1 MQGGYLEVSQAEQEA
16 TSTDKPISNHPKI
29 ISEKGYRCVCLNARS
44 IVNKKNELNIMVE
57 DIDPHI
63 IGITESWANIDITD
77 AELGLTGYVM
87 FRKDRIGRR
96 GGGVILY
103 VKESI
108 QAYEIKLEREA
119 DCDEAVWCKIVSGN
133 SKLTIGLVYRSPNI
147 NEEDNTKIKNA
158 IKEVSKGEC
167 IIMGDFNHGHIQWNS
182 LESTGIEDQQ
192 FLCLIQDS
200 FLTQHV
206 LEPTRG
212 ENVLDI
218 VLSSQQELVDNVKIF
233 EPLGNSDHNQIHFD
247 INVKS
252 ESKNKKTYKRN
263 FHKGNYKDMRK
274 YLAQLDWN
282 NMLMDKTAIECWNI
296 LKYEIESIIDKFVPF
311 RKQGKRCRKK
321 HLSKEAI
328 RKIMLKQTMWRVY
341 RRTRKEEDYA
351 KYKEA
356 LNAATTEI
364 RQSKR
369 SYEQKLACNIKTDS
383 KSFYAYVRSKQNVQD
398 KVGPLE
404 DSAGNII
411 SQGFLMAED
420 LNGYFS
426 SVFTKED
433 ISSLPVADA
442 KFQGAKSDYLGPLV
456 VTPELVAR
464 KIKAMKDNKSPGVD
478 GIPPKLLME
487 TVDQISIPLA
497 RVFNLSLKEG
507 VVPFEWKEANIIPL
521 FKKGSRNKS
530 ENYRPV
536 SLTSVICKLLERLIK
551 DHMVD
556 FLVKHKLL
564 NSSQHGFLK
573 ARSCLTNILCFLEE
587 ITKWIDMGSPVD
599 IIYLDFQKAF
609 DKVPHQRLLL
619 KLKAHGIGDSI
630 TDWIE
635 QWLTDR
641 RQRVVVDGEVSNWK
655 SVLSGVPQGSV
666 LGPILF
672 LIYINDLD
680 DSITSNVL
688 KFADDTKLFRKV
700 NTDGDKQHL
709 QNDLDRLVK
718 WSEKWQML
726 FNFGKCKCLHTG
738 HRNLNVNYKMGATV
752 LGTTVKE
759 KDLGVTISADMKVSE
774 QCGIAAS
781 KGNQILGL
789 IRRNI
794 TYKGKKLIIPLYK
807 AIVRPHLEYC
817 IQAWRPYRKK
827 DIDTLER
834 IQRRATKMIP
844 ELRDL
849 SYEERLKECG
859 LTTLETR
866 RLRGDQIEVFKIL
879 NGYENIDRNM
889 FFSLKKD
896 SRTRGHQVKLVKDQ
910 CRLDI
915 RKHSFSQ
922 RTINEWNKLS
932 TDCVTASSV
941 NMFKN
946 KVDTYIRRAGYK

>member
-1 MQGGYLEVSQAEQEA
+1 
-16 TSTDKPISNHPKI
+16 
-29 ISEKGYRCVCLNARS
+29 
-44 IVNKKNELNIMVE
+44 
-57 DIDPHI
+57 
-63 IGITESWANIDITD
+63 
-77 AELGLTGYVM
+77 
-87 FRKDRIGRR
+87 
-96 GGGVILY
+96 
-103 VKESI
+103 
-108 QAYEIKLEREA
+108 
-119 DCDEAVWCKIVSGN
+119 
-133 SKLTIGLVYRSPNI
+133 
-147 NEEDNTKIKNA
+147 
-158 IKEVSKGEC
+158 
-167 IIMGDFNHGHIQWNS
+167 
-182 LESTGIEDQQ
+182 
-192 FLCLIQDS
+192 
-200 FLTQHV
+200 
-206 LEPTRG
+206 
-212 ENVLDI
+212 
-218 VLSSQQELVDNVKIF
+218 
-233 EPLGNSDHNQIHFD
+233 
-247 INVKS
+247 
-252 ESKNKKTYKRN
+252 
-263 FHKGNYKDMRK
+263 
-274 YLAQLDWN
+274 
-282 NMLMDKTAIECWNI
+282 
-296 LKYEIESIIDKFVPF
+296 
-311 RKQGKRCRKK
+311 
-321 HLSKEAI
+321 
-328 RKIMLKQTMWRVY
+328 
-341 RRTRKEEDYA
+341 
-351 KYKEA
+351 
-356 LNAATTEI
+356 
-364 RQSKR
+364 
-369 SYEQKLACNIKTDS
+369 
-383 KSFYAYVRSKQNVQD
+383 
-398 KVGPLE
+398 
-404 DSAGNII
+404 
-411 SQGFLMAED
+411 
-420 LNGYFS
+420 
-426 SVFTKED
+426 
-433 ISSLPVADA
+433 
-442 KFQGAKSDYLGPLV
+442 
-456 VTPELVAR
+456 
-464 KIKAMKDNKSPGVD
+464 
-478 GIPPKLLME
+478 
-487 TVDQISIPLA
+487 
-497 RVFNLSLKEG
+497 
-507 VVPFEWKEANIIPL
+507 
-521 FKKGSRNKS
+521 
-530 ENYRPV
+530 
-536 SLTSVICKLLERLIK
+536 
-551 DHMVD
+551 MVD

-573 ARSCLTNILCFLEE
+573 ARSCLTNMLCFLEE
-587 ITKWIDMGSPVD
+587 ITKWIDVGSPVD

-641 RQRVVVDGEVSNWK
+641 RQRVVVDGEVSTWK
-655 SVLSGVPQGSV
+655 SVLNGVPQGSV

-688 KFADDTKLFRKV
+688 KFADDTKLFIKV

-738 HRNLNVNYKMGATV
+738 HGNLNVNYKMGDTV

-849 SYEERLKECG
+849 SYEECLKECG

-896 SRTRGHQVKLVKDQ
+896 SRTRGYEVKLVKDQ

-946 KVDTYIRRAGYK
+946 KVDTYLRRAGYK

>member
-1 MQGGYLEVSQAEQEA
+1 
-16 TSTDKPISNHPKI
+16 
-29 ISEKGYRCVCLNARS
+29 
-44 IVNKKNELNIMVE
+44 
-57 DIDPHI
+57 
-63 IGITESWANIDITD
+63 
-77 AELGLTGYVM
+77 
-87 FRKDRIGRR
+87 
-96 GGGVILY
+96 
-103 VKESI
+103 
-108 QAYEIKLEREA
+108 
-119 DCDEAVWCKIVSGN
+119 
-133 SKLTIGLVYRSPNI
+133 
-147 NEEDNTKIKNA
+147 
-158 IKEVSKGEC
+158 
-167 IIMGDFNHGHIQWNS
+167 
-182 LESTGIEDQQ
+182 
-192 FLCLIQDS
+192 
-200 FLTQHV
+200 
-206 LEPTRG
+206 
-212 ENVLDI
+212 
-218 VLSSQQELVDNVKIF
+218 
-233 EPLGNSDHNQIHFD
+233 
-247 INVKS
+247 
-252 ESKNKKTYKRN
+252 
-263 FHKGNYKDMRK
+263 MRK
-274 YLAQLDWN
+274 YLAKLDWN
-282 NMLMDKTAIECWNI
+282 NMLINKTAIECWNI

-311 RKQGKRCRKK
+311 QKQGKRCRKK

-341 RRTRKEEDYA
+341 RRTRKDEDYA

-369 SYEQKLACNIKTDS
+369 SYEQKLACNIKNDS

-456 VTPELVAR
+456 VTPELVAK

-487 TVDQISIPLA
+487 TVEQISIPLA

-551 DHMVD
+551 DHMVE
-556 FLVKHKLL
+556 FRVKHKLL

-573 ARSCLTNILCFLEE
+573 ARSCLTNMLCFLEE
-587 ITKWIDMGSPVD
+587 ITKWIDVGSPVD

-738 HRNLNVNYKMGATV
+738 HRNLNVNYKMGDTV

-896 SRTRGHQVKLVKDQ
+896 SRTRGHKVKLVKDQ

-946 KVDTYIRRAGYK
+946 KVDTYLRRAGYK

>member
-1 MQGGYLEVSQAEQEA
+1 
-16 TSTDKPISNHPKI
+16 
-29 ISEKGYRCVCLNARS
+29 
-44 IVNKKNELNIMVE
+44 MV
-57 DIDPHI
+57 
-63 IGITESWANIDITD
+63 
-77 AELGLTGYVM
+77 
-87 FRKDRIGRR
+87 
-96 GGGVILY
+96 
-103 VKESI
+103 
-108 QAYEIKLEREA
+108 
-119 DCDEAVWCKIVSGN
+119 
-133 SKLTIGLVYRSPNI
+133 
-147 NEEDNTKIKNA
+147 
-158 IKEVSKGEC
+158 
-167 IIMGDFNHGHIQWNS
+167 
-182 LESTGIEDQQ
+182 
-192 FLCLIQDS
+192 
-200 FLTQHV
+200 
-206 LEPTRG
+206 
-212 ENVLDI
+212 
-218 VLSSQQELVDNVKIF
+218 
-233 EPLGNSDHNQIHFD
+233 
-247 INVKS
+247 
-252 ESKNKKTYKRN
+252 
-263 FHKGNYKDMRK
+263 
-274 YLAQLDWN
+274 
-282 NMLMDKTAIECWNI
+282 
-296 LKYEIESIIDKFVPF
+296 
-311 RKQGKRCRKK
+311 
-321 HLSKEAI
+321 
-328 RKIMLKQTMWRVY
+328 KQTMWRVY
-341 RRTRKEEDYA
+341 RRTRKDEDYA

-369 SYEQKLACNIKTDS
+369 SYEQKLACNIKNDS

-456 VTPELVAR
+456 VTPELVAK

-487 TVDQISIPLA
+487 TVEQISIPLA

-564 NSSQHGFLK
+564 NSSQHGFFK
-573 ARSCLTNILCFLEE
+573 ARSCLTNMLCFLEE
-587 ITKWIDMGSPVD
+587 ITKWIDVGSPVD

-672 LIYINDLD
+672 LIYINDMD

-700 NTDGDKQHL
+700 NTDGDKQNL

-738 HRNLNVNYKMGATV
+738 HRNLNVNYKMGDTV

-849 SYEERLKECG
+849 SYEERLKEYG

-866 RLRGDQIEVFKIL
+866 RLRADQIEVFKIL

-896 SRTRGHQVKLVKDQ
+896 SRTRGHEVKLVKDQ

-922 RTINEWNKLS
+922 RTIN
-932 TDCVTASSV
+932 
-941 NMFKN
+941 
-946 KVDTYIRRAGYK
+946 